1 MSKGVSRGALVWAVG
16 RDTTPSQTPPA
27 CTPLFA
33 CSQESDLRVCFV
45 FLSAVTAPTHL
56 RSSNKSSHE
65 RFTHG
70 TAFKLRNLV
79 VVVLPKARP
88 LCTPVPNQI
97 PETEFWAKD
106 DFLRHYTVSD
116 PRTHP
121 KGYTEYKVTAQFISK
136 RDPEDVKEVVVWK
149 RYSDFRKLHGDLA
162 YTHRNLFRRLE
173 EFPAFPRA
181 QVFGRFEAS
190 VIEERRKGAEDLLR
204 FTVHIP
210 ALNNS
215 PQLKEFFRGGEVT
228 RPSEMSRDVHILPP
242 PLIPT
247 PPPDEP
253 RVQPHE
259 PWLPQPLPAERRGL
273 EELEVP
279 GMSPM
284 IYSSVDPLPSS
295 PAQEAL
301 DLLFNCGSTEEASSS
316 PGRGP
321 LTEAELALFD
331 PFSKEGDPSPARR
344 EGVKKKAAEYLKR
357 AEEILHLHLSQLP
370 P

>member
-215 PQLKEFFRGGEVT
+215 PQLKEFFRWTPCHPALPRRPWISSLTVGAPRRRPVPPAEAPSPRLSLPSLTPSPRKVT
-228 RPSEMSRDVHILPP
+228 H
-242 PLIPT
+242 
-247 PPPDEP
+247 
-253 RVQPHE
+253 H
-259 PWLPQPLPAERRGL
+259 LPA
-273 EELEVP
+273 
-279 GMSPM
+279 
-284 IYSSVDPLPSS
+284 
-295 PAQEAL
+295 
-301 DLLFNCGSTEEASSS
+301 
-316 PGRGP
+316 GR
-321 LTEAELALFD
+321 
-331 PFSKEGDPSPARR
+331 
-344 EGVKKKAAEYLKR
+344 V
-357 AEEILHLHLSQLP
+357 
-370 P
+370 

>member
-1 MSKGVSRGALVWAVG
+1 MSR
-16 RDTTPSQTPPA
+16 Q
-27 CTPLFA
+27 
-33 CSQESDLRVCFV
+33 
-45 FLSAVTAPTHL
+45 
-56 RSSNKSSHE
+56 
-65 RFTHG
+65 
-70 TAFKLRNLV
+70 
-79 VVVLPKARP
+79 
-88 LCTPVPNQI
+88 
-97 PETEFWAKD
+97 AKD
-106 DFLRHYTVSD
+106 DFLRRYTVSE

-136 RDPEDVKEVVVWK
+136 KDPEDIKEVVVWK
-149 RYSDFRKLHGDLA
+149 RYSDFRKLHSDLA

-173 EFPAFPRA
+173 EFPAFPPA

-190 VIEERRKGAEDLLR
+190 VIEERRKGAEDLLQ

-228 RPSEMSRDVHILPP
+228 QHSEVSRELHILPP

-253 RVQPHE
+253 Q
-259 PWLPQPLPAERRGL
+259 LPPLLPTERRGL
-273 EELEVP
+273 KDSEVP
-279 GMSPM
+279 GVPVPRGLPP
-284 IYSSVDPLPSS
+284 VDPMPSS

-301 DLLFNCGSTEEASSS
+301 DLLFSCGSPEEAGAA
-316 PGRGP
+316 PPARGP

-331 PFSKEGDPSPARR
+331 PFSKEGAGSSPTCLGELAMAEVEPQQLGQEPWEPGGQEEEESERDKSIPAYVGRATELITQALRDEKAGAYPAALQGYRDGVHILLQGVPGDPSPARR

-357 AEEILHLHLSQLP
+357 AEEILHLHLSQP
-370 P
+370 SP